1 MYNKCMRIQGWL
13 DNFYANSGYVIE
25 NRCIK
30 FIKTDL
36 ETNQYEAT
44 AKAIESGY
52 GFEEQSGGS
61 VKKYKLTSQ
70 NQADAYKQLQS
81 RIENGKSF
89 HKNKLYLV
97 SVSDLDS
104 KNKLYR
110 GYKK

>member
-1 MYNKCMRIQGWL
+1 MTEWPHSVLLSTEARF
-13 DNFYANSGYVIE
+13 D
-25 NRCIK
+25 
-30 FIKTDL
+30 
-36 ETNQYEAT
+36 QYEAT
-44 AKAIESGY
+44 AKAIEACY

-70 NQADAYKQLQS
+70 NQANAFKQLQS

-110 GYKK
+110 VYKK

>member
-1 MYNKCMRIQGWL
+1 MRIHGWL
-13 DNFYANSGYVIE
+13 DGFYANSGYIVE
-25 NRCIK
+25 NSSIK

-52 GFEEQSGGS
+52 GYEEKQSGGS
-61 VKKYKLTSQ
+61 VRKYKLSSQ
-70 NQADAYKQLQS
+70 NHADAFKQLQF

-97 SVSDLDS
+97 SVSNLDT
-104 KNKLYR
+104 NNNLYR
-110 GYKK
+110 VYKK

>member
-25 NRCIK
+25 NGSIK
-30 FIKTDL
+30 FIKTNL

-44 AKAIESGY
+44 AKAIEYGY
-52 GFEEQSGGS
+52 GYEEQSGGS
-61 VKKYKLTSQ
+61 IKKYKISSK
-70 NQADAYKQLQS
+70 NHADAFKQLQS

-89 HKNKLYLV
+89 HKNKFYLV
-97 SVSDLDS
+97 CVNDLDR

-110 GYKK
+110 VYKK

>member
-1 MYNKCMRIQGWL
+1 MRIRGWL
-13 DNFYANSGYVIE
+13 DDFYANSGYIVE
-25 NRCIK
+25 NGSIK

-52 GFEEQSGGS
+52 GYEKQSGGS
-61 VKKYKLTSQ
+61 VKKYKLLSKNHT
-70 NQADAYKQLQS
+70 DAFKQLQS

-97 SVSDLDS
+97 SVSDLDTN
-104 KNKLYR
+104 NKLYR
-110 GYKK
+110 VYKK

>member
-1 MYNKCMRIQGWL
+1 MRIHGWL
-13 DNFYANSGYVIE
+13 DGFYANSGYIVE
-25 NRCIK
+25 NNSIK

-36 ETNQYEAT
+36 ETTQYEAT

-52 GFEEQSGGS
+52 GYDEKQSGGS
-61 VKKYKLTSQ
+61 VKKYKLSSQ
-70 NQADAYKQLQS
+70 NHTDAFKQLQS

-89 HKNKLYLV
+89 HNNKLYLV

-110 GYKK
+110 VYKK

>member
-1 MYNKCMRIQGWL
+1 MRIQGWL

-52 GFEEQSGGS
+52 GYEEQSGGS
-61 VKKYKLTSQ
+61 IKKYKISSK
-70 NQADAYKQLQS
+70 NHADAFKQLQS

-89 HKNKLYLV
+89 HKNKFYLV
-97 SVSDLDS
+97 CVNDLDR

-110 GYKK
+110 VYKK

>member
-1 MYNKCMRIQGWL
+1 MRIHGWL
-13 DNFYANSGYVIE
+13 DGFYANSGYIVE
-25 NRCIK
+25 NGSIK

-52 GFEEQSGGS
+52 GFNDKPQSGGS
-61 VKKYKLTSQ
+61 VKKYKLSSQ
-70 NQADAYKQLQS
+70 NHTDAFKQLQS

-97 SVSDLDS
+97 SVSNLDTT
-104 KNKLYR
+104 NKLYR
-110 GYKK
+110 IYKK

>member
-1 MYNKCMRIQGWL
+1 MRIQGWL

-25 NRCIK
+25 NCSIK

-61 VKKYKLTSQ
+61 FKKYKLTSQ
-70 NQADAYKQLQS
+70 NHAEAFKQLQS

-97 SVSDLDS
+97 SVSDLDR
-104 KNKLYR
+104 KNQLYR
-110 GYKK
+110 VYKK

>member
-1 MYNKCMRIQGWL
+1 MRIQGWL
-13 DNFYANSGYVIE
+13 DDFYDDSGYIIE
-25 NRCIK
+25 NGSIK

-36 ETNQYEAT
+36 KTNQYEAT

-61 VKKYKLTSQ
+61 VKKYKLISQ
-70 NQADAYKQLQS
+70 NHADAFKQLQS

-97 SVSDLDS
+97 SVSDLDRN
-104 KNKLYR
+104 NKLYR
-110 GYKK
+110 VYKK